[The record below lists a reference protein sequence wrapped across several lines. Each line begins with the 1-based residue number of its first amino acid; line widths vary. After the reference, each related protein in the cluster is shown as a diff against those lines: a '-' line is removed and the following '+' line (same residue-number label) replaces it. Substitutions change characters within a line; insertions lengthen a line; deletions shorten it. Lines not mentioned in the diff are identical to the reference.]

1 MSSGPSFQPVLVE
14 WDDEPFARK
23 QFVVWTANPDRA
35 AAFAMEWLDYVERVG
50 VNRDTDVHVVPL
62 DIRLE
67 GAELDA
73 FSPAHLGERS
83 EPDGSRC

>member
-1 MSSGPSFQPVLVE
+1 VRYQPVRVE

-35 AAFAMEWLDYVERVG
+35 AAFAFEWLDYVERVG
-50 VNRDTDVHVVPL
+50 VNRDTDVRVLPL

-67 GAELDA
+67 DAELDA
-73 FSPAHLGERS
+73 FSPAR
-83 EPDGSRC
+83 GSVQT